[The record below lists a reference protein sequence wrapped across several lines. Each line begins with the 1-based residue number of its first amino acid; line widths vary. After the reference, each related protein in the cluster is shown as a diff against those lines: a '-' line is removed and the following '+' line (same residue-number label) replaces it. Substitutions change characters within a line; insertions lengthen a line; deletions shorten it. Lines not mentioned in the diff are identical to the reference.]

1 MEGNAINKGITK
13 GISVNMM
20 FRAMAGNDL
29 IGMRDY
35 LLALPRAF
43 PSLPWFL
50 HEEVVVQF
58 FGASRWDR
66 SVLSMIGGSIVVG
79 QQIPKKISVA
89 DNHGQKPKRTHN
101 NANHFWNAMSRA
113 RATRTIQNKFR
124 FQNIGIQ
131 VCIVFSHVLLAR
143 V

>member
-1 MEGNAINKGITK
+1 
-13 GISVNMM
+13 
-20 FRAMAGNDL
+20 MAGNDL

-58 FGASRWDR
+58 FGASRRDR
-66 SVLSMIGGSIVVG
+66 SILSMVGGSIVVG
-79 QQIPKKISVA
+79 QQIKKENIRCRQPRTETKKNTQQCKSFLERSVPCPA
-89 DNHGQKPKRTHN
+89 
-101 NANHFWNAMSRA
+101 RA

-124 FQNIGIQ
+124 LQNISIQ
-131 VCIVFSHVLLAR
+131 V
-143 V
+143 